1 MIRRAGAMA
10 GAVAMSAALGACT
23 VNVNTEGATAQETHT
38 FTVGAAPA
46 VMLDTFDGSI
56 EVHSW
61 DRREVE
67 VVVEKQAQDDGL
79 LQQIVVE
86 KTQDGDRVTLRVRG
100 PAATHRDGIQIGIT
114 YSPSAKLRVALPRAA
129 ALDLRSGDG
138 SITVEDVTGTVA
150 LRTDDGSVSGLR
162 LGGDVRVRTDDG
174 SIRLRE
180 ASGKIDVETLDGSV
194 TVNGRLTHLHAK
206 SGDGS
211 VRITADKGSALGDDW
226 SVETND
232 GTVELRLPEDLGA
245 DVDAETADGS
255 IRSSHPHLTV
265 PERTDG
271 DEGGR
276 HDDRRTLKAPLGA
289 GGHVLRVR
297 TGDGSIRF
305 ES

>member
-1 MIRRAGAMA
+1 MIRRAGAVA
-10 GAVAMSAALGACT
+10 GVVVLSAGLAACT
-23 VNVNTEGATAQETHT
+23 VNVNTEGATAQETHS
-38 FTVGAAPA
+38 FKVGAAPVVA
-46 VMLDTFDGSI
+46 LDTFDGAI

-61 DRREVE
+61 DRPEVE

-100 PAATHRDGIQIGIT
+100 PANTQHDGIQIGII
-114 YSPSAKLRVALPRAA
+114 YSPTARLRVAVPKAT
-129 ALDLRSGDG
+129 ALELRSGDG
-138 SITVEDVTGTVA
+138 SITVEDVTGQLT
-150 LRTDDGSVSGLR
+150 LRTEDGSVSGLR
-162 LGGDVRVRTDDG
+162 LAGDVRVRTDDG

-180 ASGKIDVETLDGSV
+180 TTGKVDIETLDGSV
-194 TVNGRLTHLHAK
+194 TVTGQLTHLRAK

-211 VRITADKGSALGDDW
+211 VRVTADKGSALGDDW

-232 GTVELRLPEDLGA
+232 GTVELRLPEDLA
-245 DVDAETADGS
+245 AEVDARTSDGS

-265 PERTDG
+265 PEPDG
-271 DEGGR
+271 EDRDE
-276 HDDRRTLKAPLGA
+276 DRRSLKATLGA
-289 GGHVLRVR
+289 GGHALRVR

>member
-1 MIRRAGAMA
+1 MA
-10 GAVAMSAALGACT
+10 GLVTLAAGLAACT

-38 FTVGAAPA
+38 FTVGSAPTIS
-46 VMLDTFDGSI
+46 LETFDGAI

-61 DRREVE
+61 DRQEVE

-86 KTQDGDRVTLRVRG
+86 KSQEGNQVTLRVKG
-100 PAATHRDGIQIGIT
+100 PAGGGRDGIQIGIT
-114 YSPSAKLRVALPRAA
+114 FSPSAKLRVALPKAA
-129 ALDLRSGDG
+129 TLDLRSGDG
-138 SITVEDVTGTVA
+138 SITVEDVSGQLS
-150 LRTDDGSVSGLR
+150 LRTADGSVSGLR
-162 LGGDVRVRTDDG
+162 LSGDLRVRTDDG

-180 ASGKIDVETLDGSV
+180 TTGKVDVETLDGSV
-194 TVNGRLTHLHAK
+194 TVNGLLTLLRAK

-211 VRITADKGSALGDDW
+211 VRVTAEKGSALGDDW

-232 GTVELRLPEDLGA
+232 GTVELRLPEDLA
-245 DVDAETADGS
+245 AEIDAVTSDGS

-265 PERTDG
+265 P
-271 DEGGR
+271 
-276 HDDRRTLKAPLGA
+276 DRRAEGEDRDEDRKSLKATLGG
-289 GGHVLRVR
+289 GGHTLRVR